1 MGGDVAPHAP
11 PGAIEPVPLFAKVA
25 TAPCPG
31 LASMSDAP
39 QAAHRPRELD
49 LILYL
54 HYAQETAHLRATQ
67 EWRSL
72 RTACVPMPWEQLNCF
87 YRAFLTM
94 EQPQDPGYY
103 LHVSYKA
110 RIWVAEQVAISV
122 TSSPERAPG
131 TPGTSAPCQEVT
143 PVDSR

>member
-1 MGGDVAPHAP
+1 MSLPTPLQVQLSSSP
-11 PGAIEPVPLFAKVA
+11 PFAKVV

-31 LASMSDAP
+31 LASMADAL

-54 HYAQETAHLRATQ
+54 HYAQATAHLRATQ
-67 EWRSL
+67 EWHSL
-72 RTACVPMPWEQLNCF
+72 HTACFPLPWEQLNCF
-87 YRAFLTM
+87 YSAFLTM
-94 EQPQDPGYY
+94 QQPQDPGYY

-122 TSSPERAPG
+122 TNSPEHAPG
-131 TPGTSAPCQEVT
+131 TPGTSAPSREAT
-143 PVDSR
+143 PVDRR